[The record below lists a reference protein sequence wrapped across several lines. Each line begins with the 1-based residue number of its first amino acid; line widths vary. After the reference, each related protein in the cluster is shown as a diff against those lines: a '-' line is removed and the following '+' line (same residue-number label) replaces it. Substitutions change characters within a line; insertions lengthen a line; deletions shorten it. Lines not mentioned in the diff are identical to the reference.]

1 MDLVLDLLQGAGIA
15 AAVGIRPFLPVL
27 LVGALA
33 SGIMLASDVFNSGS
47 SVDRLLFGTLIGLS
61 ARDVALTALAAALAL
76 DTLGPRGFRGETLAA
91 LAAVACGGGF
101 LAGAVTRGGATESA
115 TVLIPMH
122 GTAALPNARASIA
135 LLTADKA
142 GNWPMR
148 FTVQGLPK
156 LPHGAYYELY
166 VTKNGRITAS
176 CGVFNV
182 HGGRTTVTLNAPYTK
197 GFNGW
202 IVTRHVPGHAA
213 ESTRPVLTT

>member
-1 MDLVLDLLQGAGIA
+1 MTSRPPDFDELVGEDLAADERARLRGVHDLLVAAGPPAELPPALERAPSVGGA
-15 AAVGIRPFLPVL
+15 VHLLPRRRRGAVL
-27 LVGALA
+27 L
-33 SGIMLASDVFNSGS
+33 
-47 SVDRLLFGTLIGLS
+47 
-61 ARDVALTALAAALAL
+61 LAAALA
-76 DTLGPRGFRGETLAA
+76 AA
-91 LAAVACGGGF
+91 AFGGGF
-101 LAGAVTRGGATESA
+101 LAGAVTHDAATESA

-156 LPHGAYYELY
+156 LPRGGYYELY

-202 IVTRHVPGHAA
+202 IVTKHLPGRPELA
-213 ESTRPVLTT
+213 TRPVLTT

>member
-1 MDLVLDLLQGAGIA
+1 MTSRPPDFHDLVGEDLPAAERERLRGVHDLLVAAGPPAELSPALEGPPSVGGA
-15 AAVGIRPFLPVL
+15 VHLLPRRRRSAVL
-27 LVGALA
+27 L
-33 SGIMLASDVFNSGS
+33 
-47 SVDRLLFGTLIGLS
+47 
-61 ARDVALTALAAALAL
+61 LAAALA
-76 DTLGPRGFRGETLAA
+76 AA
-91 LAAVACGGGF
+91 AFGGGF
-101 LAGAVTRGGATESA
+101 LAGAVTRGGETKSA

-122 GTAALPNARASIA
+122 GTGAVPNARASIA